1 MVEQAARTDNPV
13 VLVVEDDPPVR
24 ELLQDV
30 LGEIDY
36 EVVAVSDA
44 AAALLLMTTVR
55 VDLIT
60 LDLDLP
66 GLTGSDFLQLIHSR
80 SSPVPPVIIITSTAP
95 VSRELQARAAA
106 VLTKPFDV
114 DMLIATIRAIL
125 LEASSPTSDEAER
138 SAGE

>member
-66 GLTGSDFLQLIHSR
+66 GLTGSDFLQLIHGR
-80 SSPVPPVIIITSTAP
+80 SHPVPPVIIITSTAP

-114 DMLIATIRAIL
+114 DILIATIRTIL
-125 LEASSPTSDEAER
+125 LEGSSSTSDEAER